1 MAGARGE
8 GAAPLQGLFG
18 DVLAIAKD
26 VELAFVVGPI
36 SVLARFVESFAGIVD
51 IIVCGDRL
59 AVSSNFVAVGTILPP
74 SYGHE
79 VSLSMK
85 TSRAGVSPCHWKFG
99 ISLSSYSELSVRTDE
114 RVVAPGEYWV
124 M

>member
-59 AVSSNFVAVGTILPP
+59 AVSSNFVAVGTILPL

-79 VSLSMK
+79 RILVDENVEGRGFSLPLEVWHF
-85 TSRAGVSPCHWKFG
+85 A
-99 ISLSSYSELSVRTDE
+99 
-114 RVVAPGEYWV
+114 VVV
-124 M
+124 F